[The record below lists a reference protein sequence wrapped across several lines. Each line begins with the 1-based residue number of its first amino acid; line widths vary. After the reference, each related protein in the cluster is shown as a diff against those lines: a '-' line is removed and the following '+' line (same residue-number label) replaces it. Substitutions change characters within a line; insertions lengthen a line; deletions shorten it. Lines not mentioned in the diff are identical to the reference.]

1 MLKTAL
7 IRVALAALVAV
18 IGVTALTV
26 LVFWVLVL
34 GQIWPSAEHQ
44 ISPGV
49 RPLHLYQRQGRT
61 PDPMEDAM
69 RKTLTYGA
77 LVALS
82 LALAPAALNA
92 AQPTIVSAL
101 SMIG

>member
-34 GQIWPSAEHQ
+34 GQIWPSANHQ
-44 ISPGV
+44 ISPGLPAPP
-49 RPLHLYQRQGRT
+49 PLS
-61 PDPMEDAM
+61 
-69 RKTLTYGA
+69 KTG
-77 LVALS
+77 
-82 LALAPAALNA
+82 PH
-92 AQPTIVSAL
+92 P
-101 SMIG
+101 